1 MSRGAG
7 GPCQEPWEHEAGWGP
22 TGEKSHQTSTD
33 SLAKREE
40 EAGSEYEG
48 RVLEPGRAQTE
59 GEGVRPWGPSCRRE
73 AGRRAAGL
81 AEA

>member
-22 TGEKSHQTSTD
+22 TGEKSHQTSMD

-40 EAGSEYEG
+40 EAGSE
-48 RVLEPGRAQTE
+48 
-59 GEGVRPWGPSCRRE
+59 GPDGWYTVNVTNQSEDLSTVCCFLPVSI
-73 AGRRAAGL
+73 AGM
-81 AEA
+81 